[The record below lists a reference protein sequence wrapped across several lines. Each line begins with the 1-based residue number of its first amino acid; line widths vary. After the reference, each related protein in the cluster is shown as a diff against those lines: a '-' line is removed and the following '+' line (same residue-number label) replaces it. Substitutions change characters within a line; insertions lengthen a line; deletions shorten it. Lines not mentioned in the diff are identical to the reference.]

1 MVRNDGAAWPVEFT
15 SGTVLPRDVLG
26 LHGHARRAECIG
38 GGNLPQVGIAERL
51 NSRVEH
57 GRGNIVVGFGSGSW
71 RKGATGL
78 ILGRQVSNALRL
90 VRQRRSVIASQ
101 RV

>member
-26 LHGHARRAECIG
+26 LHGHARRAECIS

-57 GRGNIVVGFGSGSW
+57 SRDNIVISLAGSW
-71 RKGATGL
+71 WESATGL